1 VIVLLWVVEIEDDLV
16 RGEAMLLTEL
26 ECKYLHKRKE
36 CFSIGGVKIWLD
48 EECHLVG
55 SWL

>member
-1 VIVLLWVVEIEDDLV
+1 MIVLLWVVEIEDDLV

-26 ECKYLHKRKE
+26 EYRYLYKRKE
-36 CFSIGGVKIWLD
+36 SLSIGGVKIWLGQ
-48 EECHLVG
+48 ESHLVG